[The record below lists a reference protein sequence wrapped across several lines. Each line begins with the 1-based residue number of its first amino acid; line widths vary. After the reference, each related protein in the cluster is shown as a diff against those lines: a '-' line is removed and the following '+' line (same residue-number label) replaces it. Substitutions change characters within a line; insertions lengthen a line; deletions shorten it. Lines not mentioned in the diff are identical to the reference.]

1 MSCVVE
7 ALLDAGGLEEGSSTS
22 TEDIRSGTPC
32 ETQSY
37 DRCSE
42 SPHGEAVQRDNAR
55 AVGAAQLMV
64 AR

>member
-1 MSCVVE
+1 M
-7 ALLDAGGLEEGSSTS
+7 LDAGGLEEGSSTG
-22 TEDIRSGTPC
+22 TEVIRGGTPC
-32 ETQSY
+32 ETQRY

-42 SPHGEAVQRDNAR
+42 SPHGEPVQRDNAR